1 MLKKINEDLKNALKS
16 KETTKVLVLRGL
28 LAALQNEQIKIG
40 KEQELT
46 EERIIQVLSHEAKK
60 RKDAIELYLKGNR
73 PDKAENEKKEL
84 KILQNYLPEQLTAEE
99 LMKIIDKAIQETGA
113 QTLQD
118 KGKVMGKVMATAKGK
133 ADGKEV
139 KEIVQKKLS

>member
-1 MLKKINEDLKNALKS
+1 MLKKINEDLKKALKN
-16 KETTKVLVLRGL
+16 KEANKVLVLRGL

-46 EERIIQVLSHEAKK
+46 EEKIIQVLSYEAKK

-73 PDKAENEKKEL
+73 PDKAEIEKTEL
-84 KILQNYLPEQLTAEE
+84 KILQNYLPEQLTKEE
-99 LMKIIDKAIQETGA
+99 LVKIVAKAIEETNA

-118 KGKVMGKVMATAKGK
+118 MGKVIGKVMAQTKGK
-133 ADGKEV
+133 ADGKQV
-139 KEIVQKKLS
+139 KEIVQEELS